1 MAVKDV
7 DITENEDR
15 EKDKKIENENLL
27 QTATG
32 RFPAKEISI
41 DEKEIKNAHASGDGS
56 FGRNDESV
64 PDKEAND
71 KKNEIPY

>member
-32 RFPAKEISI
+32 LLPAN
-41 DEKEIKNAHASGDGS
+41 EKGIEESEIKNAHASGDGS